1 MRRILGVDPGSVTAA
16 IALVAPTGSVVADVP
31 VVGKRIHAAELAR
44 ILRDWRPDCAAVELV
59 GSFPGQGIASAFN
72 FGFGAGTIAG
82 VLGCLEIPVHYY
94 TPSVWKRHYNLVG
107 KKDDRDAGRRRAIEL
122 FPSVTGLDRVKDGNR
137 ADALLIA
144 AFHRS
149 CA

>member
-1 MRRILGVDPGSVTAA
+1 VLGVDPGSVSGA
-16 IALVAPTGSVVADVP
+16 IALLAPTGAVVADIP
-31 VVGKRIHAAELAR
+31 TMSKRVNAAELAR
-44 ILRDWRPDCAAVELV
+44 LLRDWRPTCAAVELV
-59 GSFPGQGIASAFN
+59 GSFPGQGISSAFN

-82 VLGCLEIPVHYY
+82 VLGALEIPVNYY

-107 KKDDRDAGRRRAIEL
+107 KREDKDAGRQMAIQL
-122 FPSVTGLDRVKDGNR
+122 FPSVTGLERVKDGGR

-149 CA
+149 RA